1 MSTQWIHR
9 TKLLANPLQPPARGI
24 VPPDVAE
31 YLGKSILNHGFEQL
45 PLVRPHGINFQV
57 ADGHQRVFGA
67 IPWILATEE
76 YEVQEGDKKS
86 VVKITAED
94 KARFETI
101 ECVVREMTD
110 QEMLDCIIESNM
122 KRRDMTPM
130 DEAWAFSTYIE
141 KFGVTQ
147 AAFAQKHG
155 MSQGQVGN
163 TIRLLTLPEPI
174 QQKLISCEINEG
186 QARQLL
192 RLNAEPKLQTK
203 FLEAAAKEQLT
214 VNALDSRINQE
225 IYYNSLALD
234 NSYRF
239 GESAKFDTSAC
250 ADCPHRVMANEP
262 YGNNKKAPRCLDK
275 ECWKAKQTD
284 AIKEA
289 VRLAQEQAQ
298 AAGGKKAKGVKILS
312 HNDLAYDKYSE
323 LQEYTLKDLDD
334 PGECKTCPRKALFK
348 YDLTE
353 KGEPKLVCVDMAC
366 FRRKKT
372 KHTRDEHKSQKEKD
386 LALTMQIGKALEHVA
401 KNPHNCLV
409 VLAHYVLGKAT
420 GEQTGLDLLK
430 MFETL
435 PKTMNGRLDLTPL
448 LKSLEDR
455 SMDELLQLTVAG
467 AITLERRGVY
477 GYSQMGYGT
486 KLSGALKR
494 QIAFLTG
501 TMSQYRKSIVAW
513 RKDNCEGCRHNFQP
527 DSIRKPDEKNCN
539 MGTDYDIDARC
550 PSRYIEKKKEEPSH
564 VPPKEPDESDAA
576 YNERVYRGTPSPET
590 PIPEG
595 VRRDID
601 VAKDECQKCDLAT
614 QDHTIGGKFRD
625 AHNAG
630 AMLKVCIKD
639 HRRWEQAQALKKEV
653 ATADANSQRIL
664 EEAGLKPAKPKYTV
678 KKVGNSHIALDD
690 DNRVIAIEVTKAA
703 AADQAEAS
711 LLPVATI
718 KSPKPAQFVLNHTY
732 RIVRKVTYPDVPDIT
747 AQDLPTAI
755 AAHLIIPE
763 SIEQVKVWKSSGK
776 VGTGGSVSSGW
787 SKCAEPIEKPKKDLA
802 AIGFNSGD
810 DESP

>member
-45 PLVRPHGINFQV
+45 PLVRPHGIDFQV

-110 QEMLDCIIESNM
+110 QEMLDCVIESNM

-147 AAFAQKHG
+147 KAFAVKHG
-155 MSQGQVGN
+155 MSQGQVAN
-163 TIRLLTLPEPI
+163 TIRLLDLPEAI
-174 QQKLISCEINEG
+174 QQKVISQEIGEAH
-186 QARQLL
+186 ARQLL
-192 RLNAEPKLQTK
+192 RLNNEPKLQTK
-203 FLEAAAKEQLT
+203 FLEDTVKGSLT
-214 VNALDSRINQE
+214 VSALDSHINQE
-225 IYYNSLALD
+225 LWYNSLALD
-234 NSYRF
+234 SSYRF
-239 GESAKFDTSAC
+239 GESAKFDISAC
-250 ADCPHRVMANEP
+250 ADCVHRVMANEP
-262 YGNNKKAPRCLDK
+262 YGNTKKAPRCLDK
-275 ECWKAKQTD
+275 ECWKKKQD
-284 AIKEA
+284 EAIKEA

-298 AAGGKKAKGVKILS
+298 AAGGKKAKGVKILT
-312 HNDLAYDKYSE
+312 HTDLAWGKYDE
-323 LQEYTLKDLDD
+323 LGEYTLKSLDD
-334 PGECKTCPRKALFK
+334 PAECDTCPRRALFK
-348 YDLTE
+348 FDLTT
-353 KGEPKLVCVDMAC
+353 KGDPKLVCVDMAC

-372 KHTRDEHKSQKEKD
+372 KHTRDENKSQKEKD
-386 LALTMQIGKALEHVA
+386 LALTLQIGKALEHVA

-435 PKTMNGRLDLTPL
+435 PKTLNGRLDLNPL
-448 LKSLEDR
+448 LASLEDR

-467 AITLERRGVY
+467 AITLERRDVY
-477 GYSQMGYGT
+477 GYSQIGYGT

-501 TMSQYRKSIVAW
+501 TMSQHRKAIVAW
-513 RKDNCEGCRHNFQP
+513 RKDNCDGCMHNIQP
-527 DSIRKPDEKNCN
+527 ALMTKPDEKNCN
-539 MGTDYDIDARC
+539 VGTEYDIDARC
-550 PSRYIEKKKEEPSH
+550 PVRYVEKKKEAPSH

-576 YNERVYRGTPSPET
+576 YNERLYRGSPSPET

-601 VAKDECQKCDLAT
+601 VPKDECQKCELLAT

-625 AHNAG
+625 AFHAD

-639 HRRWEQAQALKKEV
+639 YRAWEHRQE
-653 ATADANSQRIL
+653 
-664 EEAGLKPAKPKYTV
+664 KPAAAETPKHDAKPKYTI

-711 LLPVATI
+711 FLPVATAAVSGM
-718 KSPKPAQFVLNHTY
+718 KNYVLNHTY
-732 RIVRKVTYPDVPDIT
+732 RLSLKHGVRSNFGNADVL
-747 AQDLPTAI
+747 AQDLPAAI
-755 AAHLIIPE
+755 DGVGVKPADVTG
-763 SIEQVKVWKSSGK
+763 VKVWKSSGK
-776 VGTGGSVSSGW
+776 IGTGGSVSSGW
-787 SKCAEPIEKPKKDLA
+787 SKCTEAMEKPKEA
-802 AIGFNSGD
+802 VAVGAD
-810 DESP
+810 DANVDKA

>member
-45 PLVRPHGINFQV
+45 PLVRPHGIDFQV

-101 ECVVREMTD
+101 ECVVREMSD
-110 QEMLDCIIESNM
+110 QEMLDCVIESNM
-122 KRRDMTPM
+122 KRRDLTPM

-147 AAFAQKHG
+147 AAFAEKHG

-163 TIRLLTLPEPI
+163 TIRLLALPEPI

-192 RLNAEPKLQTK
+192 RLNAEPAMQAK
-203 FLEAAAKEQLT
+203 FAEDTIKQGYT
-214 VNALDSRINQE
+214 VNALDQRINQDVWYHTQ
-225 IYYNSLALD
+225 ILHSGSYNSPH
-234 NSYRF
+234 
-239 GESAKFDTSAC
+239 FDTAAC
-250 ADCPHRVMANEP
+250 AECPHRIMANEP
-262 YGNNKKAPRCLDK
+262 YGNSKKEARCFDK
-275 ECWKAKQTD
+275 DCWQKKEDQAIKD
-284 AIKEA
+284 AIALAQKEA
-289 VRLAQEQAQ
+289 DKA
-298 AAGGKKAKGVKILS
+298 GKKGTKGKGPKIFTSKDLQWGKYEDLS
-312 HNDLAYDKYSE
+312 
-323 LQEYTLKDLDD
+323 EYRLNELDD
-334 PGECKTCPRKALFK
+334 PSECKTCIKTALFK
-348 YDLTE
+348 YDLTD
-353 KGEPKLVCVDMAC
+353 KQEPKRVCVDLAC

-409 VLAHYVLGKAT
+409 VLAHYVLGKAN

-435 PKTMNGRLDLTPL
+435 PKTLNGRLDLNPL
-448 LKSLEDR
+448 LASLEDR

-467 AITLERRGVY
+467 AITLQRRDVY

-486 KLSGALKR
+486 KLSAALKR

-501 TMSQYRKSIVAW
+501 TMSQHRKAIVAW
-513 RKDNCEGCRHNFQP
+513 RKDNCDGCRHNFQP
-527 DSIRKPDEKNCN
+527 AMMTKPDEKNCN
-539 MGTDYDIDARC
+539 MGTEYDIDARC
-550 PSRYIEKKKEEPSH
+550 PSRYIEKEKEKPAVE
-564 VPPKEPDESDAA
+564 AA
-576 YNERVYRGTPSPET
+576 VQTLIDIPAKGTPP
-590 PIPEG
+590 
-595 VRRDID
+595 
-601 VAKDECQKCDLAT
+601 
-614 QDHTIGGKFRD
+614 
-625 AHNAG
+625 AG
-630 AMLKVCIKD
+630 A
-639 HRRWEQAQALKKEV
+639 AA
-653 ATADANSQRIL
+653 
-664 EEAGLKPAKPKYTV
+664 EELKPAKPKYTV
-678 KKVGNSHIALDD
+678 KKVGNSHIAIDD

-711 LLPVATI
+711 FLPVATAAVSGM
-718 KSPKPAQFVLNHTY
+718 KNYVLNHTY
-732 RIVRKVTYPDVPDIT
+732 RFSLKHGVRSNFGNADVL
-747 AQDLPTAI
+747 AQDLPAAI
-755 AAHLIIPE
+755 DGVGVKPADVTG
-763 SIEQVKVWKSSGK
+763 VKVWKSSGK
-776 VGTGGSVSSGW
+776 IGTGGSVSSGW
-787 SKCAEPIEKPKKDLA
+787 SKCTEPMEKPKEA
-802 AIGFNSGD
+802 VAVGAD
-810 DESP
+810 DANVDKA